1 MYWAFQTITTVGY
14 GNFGAYNYAELGVSI
29 IFMGIGT
36 YFFAYSTGSMLS
48 IMTEN
53 RTYEE
58 NLREAIKSL
67 ERFAEETEMD
77 NKLTTEITSYLQQNY
92 KEVYSLLDNNDLV
105 NELNAHLKE
114 ELIYA

>member
-1 MYWAFQTITTVGY
+1 MGY
-14 GNFGAYNYAELGVSI
+14 GNFGAYNKAELFTAI

-36 YFFAYSTGSMLS
+36 YFFAYSTGSMMS

-67 ERFAEETEMD
+67 ERFAEETSMSS
-77 NKLTTEITSYLQQNY
+77 KL
-92 KEVYSLLDNNDLV
+92 
-105 NELNAHLKE
+105 
-114 ELIYA
+114 